1 MTQDQALTVADDA
14 IVSALFCRRRD
25 YAGQRPRSLGAA
37 IGAGIAASER
47 SISRT
52 SSARRTRRKSVTPH
66 HKSLLFDQDSPTL
79 EDILEGRKLMD
90 AERKR
95 VFAVPLY

>member
-1 MTQDQALTVADDA
+1 MTPSFPHFLPLARLCQPASA
-14 IVSALFCRRRD
+14 ITWLRR
-25 YAGQRPRSLGAA
+25 A
-37 IGAGIAASER
+37 IGAGSAASAR

-66 HKSLLFDQDSPTL
+66 HEGLLFDHDAPTL
-79 EDILEGRKLMD
+79 EDILESWKLMD

-95 VFAVPLY
+95 VFAIPIYWEIKR